1 MLALCI
7 LSCFLF
13 CASIPR
19 ESNSNT
25 DNFPHSHG
33 CVSMLLLR
41 HQSHLCYR
49 PCQYNALNS
58 QYLDLQSSGSSRSLL
73 AILNISVWSCGLMH
87 RKCVALSSVSVCREL
102 LTCLTKKEKK
112 KNIRRVSTWL
122 ERCGEG
128 VEAPGSWLCLPVEWG
143 HQITARTMVLHSEGS
158 LK

>member
-112 KNIRRVSTWL
+112 KISGESQHGWRDVGRGWRPQALGFVCLLSGAIR
-122 ERCGEG
+122 
-128 VEAPGSWLCLPVEWG
+128 
-143 HQITARTMVLHSEGS
+143 
-158 LK
+158 